1 MNPTDLVF
9 VFSSGCLST
18 CRVPGGGTCGQ
29 IPGGRVYSV
38 TSRDA
43 GGDRHRGHGEW
54 GDGGAGGPH
63 ADPHQP
69 THPLHPAQADCTFRS
84 RGLTAQ
90 LGGHEIIRKMHHCE
104 LTALPGA

>member
-43 GGDRHRGHGEW
+43 GGDTGVMGSGGMGELVVHKQTHISPPIPCTLRRQIARFVPGGSQPSW
-54 GDGGAGGPH
+54 GDM
-63 ADPHQP
+63 
-69 THPLHPAQADCTFRS
+69 
-84 RGLTAQ
+84 
-90 LGGHEIIRKMHHCE
+90 K
-104 LTALPGA
+104 